1 MTANLTRYIAWAER
15 RIADVVTGERL
26 AVGCAGVTQGPMTI
40 TYRLRLLHP
49 NRPDLARLL
58 ALGPTIAQ
66 AVQVGAVRVIDTA
79 GGVLIELPTPDPRTP
94 TAADLA
100 PQTQPGRLCLGYDA
114 MRQPVYL
121 DMAAHPHL
129 LAVGPTRRGKTEAVK
144 SALYGLA
151 RLTARRV
158 CYVILARKRATWS
171 AFAPAAGCLGV
182 LHDDGDMAAALAWLA
197 GDVLTMRTRE
207 GITAPALYIV
217 ADDLANLGDVADKV
231 GQIAS
236 MGGGAG
242 MHLLITTQNTGRAGG
257 LTQRIEA
264 NLTAR
269 LVFGAA
275 DAAAAARFAGAG
287 GSGADAVGMTPGDAL
302 LIVDGTPQRVATAR
316 ADDRLIVQ
324 LPAGT
329 TPPPWNRQNRT
340 HPTPYGE
347 GTPPTGGGGRPEPV
361 TAPAPLFD
369 LAAPPSPAEC
379 DAARAAL
386 ARLGSLNKACAALY
400 GHKNGRTWARLQEAL
415 QTPPGA
421 LESPVQPVPE
431 MLQ

>member
-15 RIADVVTGERL
+15 RIAAVVTGERL

-49 NRPDLARLL
+49 NRVDLARLL

-79 GGVLIELPTPDPRTP
+79 GGVLVELPSPHPRTP
-94 TAADLA
+94 TADALLTTG
-100 PQTQPGRLCLGYDA
+100 PERVCVGYDA
-114 MRQPVYL
+114 MRRAVYL

-129 LAVGPTRRGKTEAVK
+129 LAVGPTRRGKTEAIK
-144 SALYGLA
+144 SILYGLA
-151 RLTARRV
+151 TLPARRV
-158 CYVILARKRATWS
+158 CYLILARKRPNWA

-182 LHDDGDMAAALAWLA
+182 LHDDADMAAALDWLA
-197 GDVLTMRTRE
+197 GDVLTARTRD
-207 GITAPALYIV
+207 GITMPALYIV
-217 ADDLANLGDVADKV
+217 ADDLGNLGDVTDPI

-242 MHLLITTQNTGRAGG
+242 MHLLITTQTTGRAGG
-257 LTQRIEA
+257 LTQRIEG

-275 DAAAAARFAGAG
+275 DAAAAARYAGAG
-287 GSGADAVGMTPGDAL
+287 GSGADAVGVTPGDAL

-316 ADDRLIVQ
+316 ADDRLIAL

-329 TPPPWNRQNRT
+329 TPPPWPRQN
-340 HPTPYGE
+340 HFYPPPYGE
-347 GTPPTGGGGRPEPV
+347 GTHPVGGGAGPEPV
-361 TAPAPLFD
+361 TEPLPRYD
-369 LAAPPSPAEC
+369 LTETLSPAEC
-379 DAARAAL
+379 DAARAAY

-400 GHKNGRTWARLQEAL
+400 GHKNGRTWARLQAAL
-415 QTPPGA
+415 T
-421 LESPVQPVPE
+421 ESESFAHYTHEDISQ
-431 MLQ
+431 